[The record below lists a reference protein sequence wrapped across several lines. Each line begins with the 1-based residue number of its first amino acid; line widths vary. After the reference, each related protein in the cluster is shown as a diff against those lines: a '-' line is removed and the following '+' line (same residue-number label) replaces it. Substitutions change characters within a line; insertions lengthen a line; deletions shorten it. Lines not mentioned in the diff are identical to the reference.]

1 MDEQLPWKYTS
12 PGSASRQ
19 MRAARRQRFLLFVAA
34 GVLLLGLLAAVIYHL
49 LDFGF

>member
-12 PGSASRQ
+12 PGDAERRL
-19 MRAARRQRFLLFVAA
+19 RAVRRRRFLFLVAA

-49 LDFGF
+49 VDFGF